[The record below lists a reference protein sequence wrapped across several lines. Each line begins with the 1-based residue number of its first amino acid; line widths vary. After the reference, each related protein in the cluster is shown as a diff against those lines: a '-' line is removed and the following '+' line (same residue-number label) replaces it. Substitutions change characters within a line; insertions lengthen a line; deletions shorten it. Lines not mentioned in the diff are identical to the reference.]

1 MGNRQQRLCTET
13 RGLGPLKSSGCGPV
27 VPHSWGQASDCIEPS
42 EMKEGETSMQLEGC
56 TLRNLVPWTLGLATP
71 EARQVNA
78 QRLGRQAV
86 ETGHQ
91 NQWAVPWGT
100 SVMDPRMVDQ
110 TSCYTEA
117 GMSNSRNLV
126 ARLVGCAPWDRH
138 ALPHGLLVWQGQSTS
153 RVIKSLLSV
162 TPSFVEWL
170 ACPQPWGAGH
180 NALVSW
186 GTACWFWCLVTTI
199 HRPSL
204 CTFTC
209 LASAAAS
216 PSFHGTRFLR
226 AQPSSCIDMSPPFI
240 PDGSVQL
247 LAWP

>member
-1 MGNRQQRLCTET
+1 
-13 RGLGPLKSSGCGPV
+13 
-27 VPHSWGQASDCIEPS
+27 
-42 EMKEGETSMQLEGC
+42 
-56 TLRNLVPWTLGLATP
+56 
-71 EARQVNA
+71 
-78 QRLGRQAV
+78 
-86 ETGHQ
+86 
-91 NQWAVPWGT
+91 
-100 SVMDPRMVDQ
+100 
-110 TSCYTEA
+110 
-117 GMSNSRNLV
+117 MSNSRNLV

-186 GTACWFWCLVTTI
+186 GTAWWFWCLVTTI

-204 CTFTC
+204 CAFTC

-226 AQPSSCIDMSPPFI
+226 AQPSSCIDTSPPFI
-240 PDGSVQL
+240 PDGSVQS
-247 LAWP
+247 LAWPQLWWTTGPQSLGFEGPCPLVLVHSRCYLSPTPQC